1 MTNDKANTKLNN
13 NWSFAVISS
22 RLAMAATPFPENR
35 DMTRTLPTAG
45 TSTSKTNNV
54 HKGKVPAA
62 TQPAIQPKGNSIYS
76 Q

>member
-54 HKGKVPAA
+54 H
-62 TQPAIQPKGNSIYS
+62 
-76 Q
+76 

>member
-35 DMTRTLPTAG
+35 DIADGR
-45 TSTSKTNNV
+45 NQ
-54 HKGKVPAA
+54 HK
-62 TQPAIQPKGNSIYS
+62 QD
-76 Q
+76 